1 MEIQDFTAA
10 LSVMSVIVTPIL
22 AFYTAKRASSGQVRT
37 SEASEIWEEGRA
49 IRQDLRE
56 DNRRLEDK
64 LDKIEEEMK
73 SLREE
78 NDNLQGQI
86 YDLRRLNHNMRNEI
100 QTWFLTEKITQE
112 DKERILSIAK
122 GEKVEPR

>member
-1 MEIQDFTAA
+1 
-10 LSVMSVIVTPIL
+10 
-22 AFYTAKRASSGQVRT
+22 
-37 SEASEIWEEGRA
+37 
-49 IRQDLRE
+49 
-56 DNRRLEDK
+56 
-64 LDKIEEEMK
+64 MK